1 MQAAPIQSPNADS
14 AQIAVDS
21 VQAGADT
28 LSTVPDTSGG
38 QPRLNESF
46 SEAGDLIYTGRFG
59 EALDLLGQN
68 LEQELARLGPKVLGA
83 LLVLII
89 FYSLY
94 RMCYSVLRRI
104 LRRSSYIQQGLETLV
119 LQSFR
124 LGGLAFVGVM
134 VLQTLGVDPSALV
147 AGIGIAG
154 IALGFAA
161 RDTVEN
167 IISGVSILVDQP
179 FRIGDTVI
187 VQGTY
192 GVISEITLRTTRL
205 RTPKN
210 EILVVPNQQMANE
223 KVLNHTIAGAL
234 RIEIP
239 FSVAYKEYPDEA
251 RKIVLALT
259 RGDARL
265 LEHPAPKVVV
275 NELNNSSID
284 LSLWVYVPEAE
295 HERQITYDYTERIR
309 EALRKAD
316 IEIPFPHV
324 QLKLDEG
331 EGRNT
336 MPPPPIERRKL

>member
-1 MQAAPIQSPNADS
+1 MQEAPVQVVTPDS
-14 AQIAVDS
+14 TLPVVDS
-21 VQAGADT
+21 INVAAESLAVATDT
-28 LSTVPDTSGG
+28 ASTRPGLD
-38 QPRLNESF
+38 ESF
-46 SEAGDLIYTGRFG
+46 SAAGDLIYTGQYA
-59 EALDLLGQN
+59 EAMAHLGRH
-68 LEQELARLGPKVLGA
+68 LASEAAELGPKVLGA
-83 LLVLII
+83 LLVLVI

-94 RMCYSVLRRI
+94 RVLYRLLRRI
-104 LRRSSYIQQGLETLV
+104 LRRSNYIRRGLETLV
-119 LQSFR
+119 MQSFR
-124 LGGLAFVGVM
+124 LGSFIFIGIM
-134 VLQTLGVDPSALV
+134 VLQTVGIDPSALI

-187 VQGTY
+187 VEGTY
-192 GVISEITLRTTRL
+192 GVISEITLRTTRI

-210 EILVVPNQQMANE
+210 EVLVVPNQQMANE

-259 RGDARL
+259 HGDDRL
-265 LEHPAPKVVV
+265 LEHPAPRVVV
-275 NELNNSSID
+275 NALNSSSID
-284 LSLWVYVPEAE
+284 LSLWVYVPNAR
-295 HERQITYDYTERIR
+295 HERQITYDYTEDIR

-324 QLKLDEG
+324 QLKLDDG
-331 EGRNT
+331 EGLKI
-336 MPPPPIERRKL
+336 PPSSP